1 MSAAAP
7 PLTDHQKRERI
18 ARQHGLPVTAV
29 GETRPA
35 HGGHMAHILVIED
48 EPNFAQFVMTILKHL
63 GHQATQTASLRV
75 GLALARRDRP
85 DLVLLDMTLPDGS
98 GLDFLDQPDVQ
109 GLNVIAMT
117 AVLNLELEQ
126 RLQTLSTTYFV
137 KPITGLGL
145 IDLVNH
151 CLTGGR
157 HGHTDGN
164 PDRGR

>member
-1 MSAAAP
+1 
-7 PLTDHQKRERI
+7 
-18 ARQHGLPVTAV
+18 
-29 GETRPA
+29 
-35 HGGHMAHILVIED
+35 MAHILVIED
-48 EPNFAQFVMTILKHL
+48 EPDFRQFVMAILKHQR
-63 GHQATQTASLRV
+63 HQATQTASLRE

-85 DLVLLDMTLPDGS
+85 DLILLDLTLPDGS
-98 GLDFLDQPDVQ
+98 GLDFLDQPEVQ

-117 AVLNLELEQ
+117 AVLNLELEEG
-126 RLQTLSTTYFV
+126 LQARAVTFFV
-137 KPITGLGL
+137 KPITGHGL